1 LCAIAEREWERI
13 MKYYLT
19 KTIDAPFE
27 EAISRSKT
35 ALAAHGFDIAAEFD
49 LAAVLKGKLGV
60 DIQPYRILAACN
72 ARYVHRA
79 LKLEPLV
86 GTILPC
92 NVIVRQATPGRVE
105 VAAIDPVA
113 SMQAVENP
121 RLAKI
126 ACDVRRLLLDAV
138 DAV

>member
-1 LCAIAEREWERI
+1 

-27 EAISRSKT
+27 EAIGRSKT
-35 ALAAHGFDIAAEFD
+35 ALAAHGFDIAAEID
-49 LAAVLKGKLGV
+49 VAATLKEKLGV
-60 DIQPYRILAACN
+60 DTQPYRILGACN
-72 ARYVHRA
+72 PRYVNRA

-92 NVIVRQATPGRVE
+92 NVIVRQQMPGRVE

-113 SMQAVENP
+113 SMQAVGNP

-138 DAV
+138 YAA